1 MSHQHTPKHLYHY
14 TRVETAIEK
23 ILPFF
28 ELKMFPLRQMNDPEE
43 NLMHEV
49 EPYNYI
55 EDLNYQPSYI
65 SRLPIASII
74 RNETLIA
81 SFSIDKNIQENGITE
96 NVKGYHLQRMWSHYG
111 GSNKGLCLMINYD
124 KFIAENAKIISD
136 FEIKE
141 NKVKYDNLN
150 YRDIPEQLFG
160 RSAESCKIESNTTED
175 FWNSLK
181 NDNNFIENRL
191 FTKNKDWEGESEYRF
206 LAFKKYPVD
215 IIFSIK
221 DSLEYIVLGVHF
233 SRHYLPSIL
242 SLVNKD
248 KIKALGL
255 YNGNYYEKQGRFDY
269 Q

>member
-1 MSHQHTPKHLYHY
+1 MK
-14 TRVETAIEK
+14 
-23 ILPFF
+23 
-28 ELKMFPLRQMNDPEE
+28 
-43 NLMHEV
+43 
-49 EPYNYI
+49 
-55 EDLNYQPSYI
+55 
-65 SRLPIASII
+65 
-74 RNETLIA
+74 
-81 SFSIDKNIQENGITE
+81 
-96 NVKGYHLQRMWSHYG
+96 
-111 GSNKGLCLMINYD
+111 
-124 KFIAENAKIISD
+124 KIIPLLLLA
-136 FEIKE
+136 F
-141 NKVKYDNLN
+141 
-150 YRDIPEQLFG
+150 LFV
-160 RSAESCKIESNTTED
+160 SCKIESNTTED

-255 YNGNYYEKQGRFDY
+255 YNGNYYEKQVRFDY

>member
-1 MSHQHTPKHLYHY
+1 MFK
-14 TRVETAIEK
+14 RFGIKK
-23 ILPFF
+23 I
-28 ELKMFPLRQMNDPEE
+28 RGDNMNKVI
-43 NLMHEV
+43 MTV
-49 EPYNYI
+49 
-55 EDLNYQPSYI
+55 
-65 SRLPIASII
+65 
-74 RNETLIA
+74 LIVFGSLI
-81 SFSIDKNIQENGITE
+81 SFS
-96 NVKGYHLQRMWSHYG
+96 
-111 GSNKGLCLMINYD
+111 YD
-124 KFIAENAKIISD
+124 SSGVAE
-136 FEIKE
+136 
-141 NKVKYDNLN
+141 YDNLN

-160 RSAESCKIESNTTED
+160 RSAESCKIESNTAED
-175 FWNSLK
+175 FWNSQK

-206 LAFKKYPVD
+206 LAFKKYPED